1 MHIQMKQFHFRLI
14 IHAKFVGLKYFM
26 YYYPASSAVVGI
38 LINYHV
44 LALVVLLS
52 WLRFFAPSKY
62 TEDDPDEDESEMDE
76 VNRSLKTK
84 RTNKNVREEKNEE
97 KDSSGSRCSSDL
109 EVINNGSST
118 QFDSEEDCSSTKFG
132 HKDECNETK
141 KSI

>member
-1 MHIQMKQFHFRLI
+1 
-14 IHAKFVGLKYFM
+14 M